1 MSDNFDLYS
10 MLLAIGYVNKQIE
23 ADKIKDPEAY
33 RQEVEGAYNYF
44 HGLSERIPPSF

>member
-23 ADKIKDPEAY
+23 ANQIEDPEAY
-33 RQEVEGAYNYF
+33 RQEVEGAYDCF
-44 HGLSERIPPSF
+44 HRLSERIPPSF